1 MNNRLILVEGIPG
14 VGKTTT
20 ARNIKKHLDEKNIKS
35 KLFLEGNLE
44 HPADYESV
52 AYLDEKEFNDLIN
65 KYNINEKIISE
76 YVSHE
81 NTDYFIYYG
90 MMRSNKI
97 YIENKGFYKQL
108 MSNDVYAL
116 PNEKYTEVITKK
128 WKSFVSTSEK
138 SDYIYIF
145 ECCFLQNP
153 LTTMMAHHNM
163 SSAFIKEHIRNI
175 SEIIKPL
182 NPLIIFLDT
191 KDVKKN
197 FNFVKKNRSIEW
209 YNFVEDYVTNQE
221 YGNEHSLKGYD
232 GLITFYSHLKDV
244 ALESYETLDFIKIKL
259 ENSRANWKTN
269 KEIIEDFISSHL
281 K

>member
-20 ARNIKKHLDEKNIKS
+20 ARSIKKHLDEKNIKS

-65 KYNINEKIISE
+65 KYEINKETIDDYINIKN
-76 YVSHE
+76 
-81 NTDYFIYYG
+81 DGYFISYG

-97 YIENKGFYKQL
+97 YIENKGFYKKL
-108 MSNDVYAL
+108 MANDVYAL
-116 PNEKYTEVITKK
+116 PNEKYVQVIRNK
-128 WKSFVSTSEK
+128 WEDFVSASKK
-138 SDYIYIF
+138 SDYVYIF

-163 SSAFIKEHIRNI
+163 SNAFIKEHIRNI
-175 SEIIKPL
+175 SEILKPL
-182 NPLIIFLDT
+182 DPLIIYLDT
-191 KDVKKN
+191 KDVRKN
-197 FNFVKKNRSIEW
+197 FNYVKKNRSIEW

-221 YGNEHSLKGYD
+221 YGKEHSLEGYD
-232 GLITFYSHLKDV
+232 GLIAFYSHLTEV
-244 ALESYETLDFIKIKL
+244 ALQSYETLDFIKINL
-259 ENSRANWKTN
+259 ENSKHNWKTN
-269 KEIIEDFISSHL
+269 KVIIEDFISTHL